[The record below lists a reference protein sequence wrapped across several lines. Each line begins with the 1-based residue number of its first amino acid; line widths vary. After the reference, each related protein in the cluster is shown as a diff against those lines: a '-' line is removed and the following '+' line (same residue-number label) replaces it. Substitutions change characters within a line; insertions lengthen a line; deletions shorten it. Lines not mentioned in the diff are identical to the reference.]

1 MLTVA
6 FGKFQIQISKSEEEE
21 GNPKFEMLNSD
32 KAERQGDGSGNG
44 N

>member
-6 FGKFQIQISKSEEEE
+6 FGKFQIQISKSEEE
-21 GNPKFEMLNSD
+21 GNAKFEMLNSD